1 MKAIVTIMLKPSI
14 LDPQGQAISMALSN
28 MGYGDIND
36 VRMGKVVE
44 IDFEDG
50 VSSEGVKKR
59 ASEMAEKLLANP
71 VMETFKVDIV

>member
-50 VSSEGVKKR
+50 VSAEDVKKR

>member
-36 VRMGKVVE
+36 ERMGKVVE

-50 VSSEGVKKR
+50 VSAEDVKKR

>member
-50 VSSEGVKKR
+50 VSSEDVKKR